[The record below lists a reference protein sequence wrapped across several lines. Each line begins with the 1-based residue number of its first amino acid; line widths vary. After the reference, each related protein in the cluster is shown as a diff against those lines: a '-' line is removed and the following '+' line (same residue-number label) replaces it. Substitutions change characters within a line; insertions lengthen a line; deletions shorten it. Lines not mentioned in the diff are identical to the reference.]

1 MPTVVLHFDFHLP
14 LRLRKYG
21 FFDIGRSRE
30 YFDAEESRA
39 ALERYAEG
47 FALPAAARMLRLVRR
62 HRGRFRVSLSVS
74 GMLLEQLEKGQ
85 KPLLESFRR
94 LADTGCAEMVCGVS
108 HHSLASFFSEA
119 EFRRQVALH
128 RRAIRARFGQMPRAF
143 RNTEGICD
151 DRVGRVARSMGFRVI
166 LAGGADG
173 MPGGSA
179 EAACRLAE
187 CGALAVLTRHDPLS
201 RAAAVEEAGAFA
213 KRLVGGVD
221 GDEVI
226 SLVTDCRGLEGGE
239 PRGEAVLRF
248 LETVPAL
255 LLERRNWRFLT
266 PAEAAARCRPGPAI
280 RPFPPGHGGESL
292 LGNSLQRDAANALY
306 AMEGPVLRTKSRRL
320 LDTWRKLQASD
331 YFDYMCTK
339 GLSEGAP
346 GCASNPFASP
356 YDAYI
361 HTMNILNDF
370 SGRIGGKSG
379 VRP

>member
-14 LRLRKYG
+14 LRLKKYG

-30 YFDAEESRA
+30 YFDAEESLA

-47 FALPAAARMLRLVRR
+47 FALPAAARMLQLVRR
-62 HRGRFRVSLSVS
+62 HRGRFRVSLAVS

-119 EFRRQVALH
+119 EFRLQVALH

-151 DRVGRVARSMGFRVI
+151 DRVARVARSMGFRVI
-166 LAGGADG
+166 LAGGAGRLSDET
-173 MPGGSA
+173 MSQDA
-179 EAACRLAE
+179 E
-187 CGALAVLTRHDPLS
+187 
-201 RAAAVEEAGAFA
+201 AFA
-213 KRLVGGVD
+213 KRLVGGYH

-226 SLVTDCRGLEGGE
+226 GLVIDCGGFAEGDPGR
-239 PRGEAVLRF
+239 PGVLRF
-248 LETVPAL
+248 LETVPGYL
-255 LLERRNWRFLT
+255 LKRRNWSFLT
-266 PAEAAARCRPGPAI
+266 PSEAAARHGKTDFLDTAVPSLQSDPGNDRADC
-280 RPFPPGHGGESL
+280 
-292 LGNSLQRDAANALY
+292 LGNHLQRDVANTLY
-306 AMEGPVLRTKSRRL
+306 AMEGRVRQAGSRRL

-331 YFDYMCTK
+331 YMEYLCTK
-339 GLSEGAP
+339 GLSEGARGRTP
-346 GCASNPFASP
+346 TPFASP

-361 HTMNILNDF
+361 HTMNILKDF